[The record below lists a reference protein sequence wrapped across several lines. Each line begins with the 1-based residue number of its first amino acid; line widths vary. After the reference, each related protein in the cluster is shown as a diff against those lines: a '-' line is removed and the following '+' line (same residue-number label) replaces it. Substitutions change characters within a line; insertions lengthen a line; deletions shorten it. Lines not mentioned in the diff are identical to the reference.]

1 LRKFLADCEQTQTIK
16 GTTIAEPSDKQVAD
30 FAILCK
36 RFYQSLSDN
45 INGRFSEAS
54 LLSQAKVLCPSV
66 WPEEEVERMLFGD
79 QEVYKMATLFG
90 LDVATALAEFRE
102 HKVNVKRVGKTWAP

>member
-1 LRKFLADCEQTQTIK
+1 M
-16 GTTIAEPSDKQVAD
+16 AD

-36 RFYQSLSDN
+36 HFYQSLSDN

-79 QEVYKMATLFG
+79 KEVCKMAKLFG
-90 LDVATALAEFRE
+90 LDVATALVEFRE
-102 HKVNVKRVGKTWAP
+102 HKVNVKSVGKHWAP